1 MRAFLGMSM
10 ILTNSGR
17 QTRACTCRPQ
27 KRSMICPA
35 CGPHPHRDA
44 HPLGTTKPGGPWI
57 PSAVKCRLSRPSA
70 ERGRRG
76 VAPRSP
82 ARPSPLCLLDRWRRL
97 CHGLRH
103 PTAAMAP
110 RCIRE
115 ASPVLLGSA
124 PRGRHAP
131 LPPPRRRRPV
141 VRGRRS
147 AHPHPPLDGRHYY
160 STPFFQSPP
169 VMAPPQ
175 AATPFPLALPP
186 CMCRP
191 PVAAHT
197 EINRRLL
204 YKMGEP

>member
-1 MRAFLGMSM
+1 MHAMRAFLGMSM

-147 AHPHPPLDGRHYY
+147 AHPHPRWMTGTINVGYALFPV
-160 STPFFQSPP
+160 STGNGSPP
-169 VMAPPQ
+169 SRYTVPPS
-175 AATPFPLALPP
+175 PP
-186 CMCRP
+186 P
-191 PVAAHT
+191 PVYA
-197 EINRRLL
+197 
-204 YKMGEP
+204 GPP